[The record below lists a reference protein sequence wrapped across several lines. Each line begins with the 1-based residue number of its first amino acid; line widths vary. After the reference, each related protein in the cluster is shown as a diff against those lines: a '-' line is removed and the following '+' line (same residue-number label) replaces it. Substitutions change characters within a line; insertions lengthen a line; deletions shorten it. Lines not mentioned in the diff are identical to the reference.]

1 MNTQTTTIA
10 IVRFTTTINIT
21 ADADA
26 TLRQQRDA
34 IIDVLVA
41 RFGSH
46 RLHVEIVDGDD
57 TTDDLTVRPIR
68 HNGDI
73 DWHNGPSATLTRV
86 DRDVTE
92 ELQEWYRHF

>member
-1 MNTQTTTIA
+1 MTTQTTTIA
-10 IVRFTTTINIT
+10 RFNTTIDIT

-34 IIDVLVA
+34 IIDALVA
-41 RFGSH
+41 RFNTH

-92 ELQEWYRHF
+92 ELQEHYR

>member
-1 MNTQTTTIA
+1 MTTQTTTIA
-10 IVRFTTTINIT
+10 IARFNTTIDIT
-21 ADADA
+21 APADA

-34 IIDVLVA
+34 IIDALVA
-41 RFGSH
+41 RFNTH

-68 HNGDI
+68 NDGAI

-86 DRDVTE
+86 YRNVTE
-92 ELQEWYRHF
+92 ELQEYYR